1 MVNDVNSVISR
12 LPIGIDFSKIGSM
25 LSGDG
30 IMYVEAPLTDFT
42 APANIVIPIQ
52 VRKEIYMLQKQH
64 LNTVY
69 TTQHTPQ
76 LHHHG
81 L

>member
-1 MVNDVNSVISR
+1 
-12 LPIGIDFSKIGSM
+12 M

-30 IMYVEAPLTDFT
+30 IMYVEAPLTEFT

-69 TTQHTPQ
+69 TTQHTPELYHQ
-76 LHHHG
+76 G